1 MSALRFFVMRLP
13 ICEPM
18 NKLLDGG
25 IESGVITNF
34 YGPAGTGKSN
44 IALLAAI
51 SAVKAGKKVIFIDT
65 EGSFANERLV
75 QMADGAS
82 STVTD
87 RMVLFEPS
95 DWEGQKEAIQK
106 LREICDKEDVGLVIV
121 DSIAALWRITVTD
134 DNATEVN
141 RELATQLSVLANI
154 ARNKNIPVLITNQ
167 VYSDIETGKVEMS
180 ARNIVKWWSKNI
192 VELSHAGRTGCR
204 IATIKKARSQPE
216 DKSVEFEIVQ
226 TGLKE
231 PSSWV

>member
-1 MSALRFFVMRLP
+1 
-13 ICEPM
+13 M

-51 SAVKAGKKVIFIDT
+51 AAVKAGKKVVFIDT
-65 EGSFANERLV
+65 EGSFANDRLV
-75 QMADGAS
+75 QMADGTAKN
-82 STVTD
+82 VTD
-87 RMVLFEPS
+87 NMILFEPS
-95 DWEGQKEAIQK
+95 DWDSQKEAIQK
-106 LREICDKEDVGLVIV
+106 LRDVCIKEDIGLVIV
-121 DSIAALWRITVTD
+121 DSIIALWRITVTD

-154 ARNKNIPVLITNQ
+154 ARNLNIPVLITNQ
-167 VYSDIETGKVEMS
+167 VYSDIETGRVEMS

-204 IATIKKARSQPE
+204 TATIKKARSQPE
-216 DKSVEFEIVQ
+216 DKIIEFEIVQ
-226 TGLKE
+226 NGLQE
-231 PSSWV
+231 PAF